1 MKILK
6 ESKKYAGAVAL
17 LVVIFCAVN
26 SFAYIIPANQIIQL
40 MTDRYS
46 SVKTLKI
53 KQINHIVETG
63 QEPKN
68 SVENIIYAV
77 SPDLHRSEIFGP
89 RHKSIQINN
98 GESNLSI
105 VNGIINYSEGKSILP
120 YHFIFMDQDNQRI
133 LNYLEDLG
141 INIRKITLTRY
152 EGEISYLI
160 GDRNDASPKL
170 IVAKSSFLP
179 LLLKDNSSLFIF
191 SDYKDTMENNFYP
204 HKVIHLHNGIKKE
217 YTVRDISINLP
228 LDLYLFDV
236 SVIKNNLKK
245 DISE

>member
-1 MKILK
+1 MKIVK
-6 ESKKYAGAVAL
+6 KSKYAGVVLL
-17 LVVIFCAVN
+17 LVVFFYSFN
-26 SFAYIIPANQIIQL
+26 SFAYIIPANQIIEL

-89 RHKSIQINN
+89 MHKSIRINN
-98 GESNLSI
+98 GKISLSI

-120 YHFIFMDQDNQRI
+120 YYFIFMDQDNQRI

-141 INIRKITLTRY
+141 INTKKTTLTRH

-236 SVIKNNLKK
+236 SVIKNRSQK

>member
-1 MKILK
+1 MKICK
-6 ESKKYAGAVAL
+6 KSKHAGVVLL
-17 LVVIFCAVN
+17 LVVIFCPFHAY
-26 SFAYIIPANQIIQL
+26 SYIIPANQIITL
-40 MTDRYS
+40 MSDRYS

-53 KQINHIVETG
+53 KQMNRVVEIS
-63 QEPKN
+63 QESEN
-68 SVENIIYAV
+68 LFENIIYAV
-77 SPDLHRSEIFGP
+77 SPDLHRSEISGP
-89 RHKSIQINN
+89 MHKSIQINN
-98 GESNLSI
+98 GESSLSI
-105 VNGIINYSEGKSILP
+105 VNGIITYSGNKKILP
-120 YHFIFMDQDNQRI
+120 HHFVFMDQDNQKI

-141 INIRKITLTRY
+141 INIKKVTLTRY

-179 LLLKDNSSLFIF
+179 LLLTYHSSLFIF
-191 SDYKDTMENNFYP
+191 SDYRDIMENNFYP
-204 HKVIHLHNGIKKE
+204 YKVLHLHNGIKEE

-236 SVIKNNLKK
+236 SVIKNRSQK